1 MLFRALENFGLYF
14 NRFTSMQC
22 SPHRKDLIALF
33 ILLSAFFLLPLELR
47 AEFYKYV
54 DENGTVHYVD
64 SKSKIPRE
72 FLDDLDVY
80 KEKYDHLSD
89 EEKSIVIEKDRKR
102 RKELRK
108 QQLEEKRRKEQI
120 AKEKLLKQ
128 QLEEKQA
135 EERRKQQVAREKYL
149 KSLQTK
155 ITVEGSRVLVPCTL
169 GYEGNEIKTQ
179 LLLDTGASVVVLHR
193 PIAEQLRIKGTKSSK
208 AQVAG
213 GATIR
218 VGVVELNYVEVGPY
232 RKENIYANIISHKG
246 PPVSYN
252 GLLGMNFLRGLD
264 YTIDFESQ
272 IIRWKPSASDS
283 GNGIGTEKEGP
294 P

>member
-1 MLFRALENFGLYF
+1 
-14 NRFTSMQC
+14 MQC

>member
-1 MLFRALENFGLYF
+1 
-14 NRFTSMQC
+14 
-22 SPHRKDLIALF
+22 
-33 ILLSAFFLLPLELR
+33 
-47 AEFYKYV
+47 V